1 MVIVTRASFECSPID
16 LKKPVLLLHIFLLHI
31 IYTSFYPLC
40 TLGQYSEIISFP
52 VLEAQIDL
60 CILQLNP
67 PK

>member
-16 LKKPVLLLHIFLLHI
+16 LKKLVLLLQIFLLHI
-31 IYTSFYPLC
+31 IYTSIYPVG
-40 TLGQYSEIISFP
+40 TSGQYSEIIRFF